1 MPAKTPAA
9 TPSAPQPE
17 RFVDSYLPYLLAR
30 TSALVSQQFQQ
41 ELAARQVP
49 TMHWRVLVTLND
61 GPMHLTDLAKIVL
74 EKQPT
79 MSKIIDRMEK
89 LGLVARQPGIADR
102 RSTLVSITAAGRRV
116 VRPLVPLALKH
127 EQEVLAPLGEEGARV
142 LVAVLRQ
149 LIALH
154 AGPAVSP

>member
-1 MPAKTPAA
+1 MPPKTPA
-9 TPSAPQPE
+9 PPEPQPE
-17 RFVDSYLPYLLAR
+17 RFVDNYLAYLLAR
-30 TSALVSQQFQQ
+30 TSQLLSQEFQQ
-41 ELAARQVP
+41 ALEERQVP

-89 LGLVARQPGIADR
+89 LGLVQRQPGVADR
-102 RSTLVSITAAGRRV
+102 RSTLVSITAEGRRV
-116 VRPLVPLALKH
+116 VKPLVQLARRH
-127 EQEVLAPLGEEGARV
+127 EQEVLAPLGEENARV
-142 LVAVLRQ
+142 LVDVLRK

-154 AGPAVSP
+154 AR

>member
-1 MPAKTPAA
+1 MPAKKLPSTLPAA
-9 TPSAPQPE
+9 QPE
-17 RFVDSYLPYLLAR
+17 RFVDSYLAYLLAR
-30 TSALVSQQFQQ
+30 TSQLVSQEFQQ

-79 MSKIIDRMEK
+79 MSKVIDRMEK
-89 LGLVARQPGIADR
+89 LGLVERRTGLADR
-102 RSTLVSITAAGRRV
+102 RSTLVSITAEGRRV
-116 VRPLVPLALKH
+116 VRPLVPLARRH
-127 EQEVLAPLGEEGARV
+127 EQEVLAPLGEDNAQV
-142 LVAVLRQ
+142 LVAVLRK

-154 AGPAVSP
+154 TGEAISS

>member
-1 MPAKTPAA
+1 MPAKTP
-9 TPSAPQPE
+9 PPPAPQPQ

-30 TSALVSQQFQQ
+30 TSQLVSQEFHQ
-41 ELAARQVP
+41 ELAARQIP
-49 TMHWRVLVTLND
+49 AMHWRVLVTLND

-89 LGLVARQPGIADR
+89 LGLVQRQPGVADR
-102 RSTLVSITAAGRRV
+102 RSTLVSITADGRRV
-116 VRPLVPLALKH
+116 VRPLVRLAHKH
-127 EQEVLAPLGEEGARV
+127 EREVLAPLGDDNARV
-142 LVAVLRQ
+142 LVEVLRK

-154 AGPAVSP
+154 AR